1 MDRNF
6 HEKICE
12 AMKQAQLEAAELILH
27 AEKILG
33 ESKSCSRDVVTEYDR
48 RVQSFLE
55 GKMREIL
62 PDCRFFCEEMDHR
75 DDLTAEQVFVIDPID
90 GTMNFVRGFKHSCI
104 SMAYLER
111 GIVCAAAIYNPYTE
125 EMFSA
130 VKGGGAFLNGRPIQV
145 EDRALSDS
153 LVCFGSAPYYPELYE
168 KSFALAKAAFENSL
182 DLRREAAAALDLC
195 SVASGRAGVFFEL
208 CLSYWDYAA
217 GALIVEEAGG
227 VCRDISGAELSR
239 NGEKGSIAAGSP
251 RALKEFLELAGKLQ

>member
-1 MDRNF
+1 MDKQFLKN
-6 HEKICE
+6 ICE

-27 AEKILG
+27 AESVIS
-33 ESKSCSRDVVTEYDR
+33 ENKSCSRDVVTEYDR
-48 RVQSFLE
+48 RVQNFLE
-55 GKMREIL
+55 EKMREIL
-62 PDCRFFCEEMDHR
+62 PDCSFFCEEMDRR
-75 DDLTAEQVFVIDPID
+75 DKTDSEHLFVIDPID

-104 SMAYLER
+104 SMAYLHR
-111 GIVCAAAIYNPYTE
+111 GIPCAAAIYNPYTE

-130 VKGGGAFLNGRPIQV
+130 IKGGGAFLNGRPIHV
-145 EDRALSDS
+145 EDRPLSDS

-168 KSFALAKAAFENSL
+168 KSFALAKAAFEKSL

-227 VCRDISGAELSR
+227 RCRDIYGGELAV
-239 NGEKGSIAAGSP
+239 NGEKSSIAAGSP
-251 RALKEFLELAGKLQ
+251 LALKEFLELAEKI